1 MSLIVAIKDKDR
13 VVIGSDKQASAAGLK
28 EHNATKI

>member
-1 MSLIVAIKDKDR
+1 MSLIVAVKDNER
-13 VVIGSDKQASAAGLK
+13 IVIGSDKQASANGNK